1 MEKSFVVSIVLFA
14 VFIIPE
20 ISCEDAKC
28 LEFKELCFEDK
39 ECCSDNCE
47 FTGNPRNSYCME
59 PKNTTLYDPK
69 IEEGL
74 CLYNKSFHEDQSHA
88 TYERFGINAAH
99 AILPIFTKVQ
109 LKYNNKTIDVTI
121 NGFPTESNKTI
132 LELSREAALMLDIA
146 DEGFYPCSI
155 GVYEPEPDYVS
166 LKKIVTVTAS
176 FCVVVLLIITFL

>member
-1 MEKSFVVSIVLFA
+1 MNLQAIHATVIAWNLKIQLYMIQKVLTNEYLKYKHA
-14 VFIIPE
+14 KIKLILLII
-20 ISCEDAKC
+20 
-28 LEFKELCFEDK
+28 LLFLW
-39 ECCSDNCE
+39 
-47 FTGNPRNSYCME
+47 
-59 PKNTTLYDPK
+59 LLV
-69 IEEGL
+69 EEGL

-132 LELSREAALMLDIA
+132 LQLSREAALMLDIA
-146 DEGFYPCSI
+146 DDGYYPCSI